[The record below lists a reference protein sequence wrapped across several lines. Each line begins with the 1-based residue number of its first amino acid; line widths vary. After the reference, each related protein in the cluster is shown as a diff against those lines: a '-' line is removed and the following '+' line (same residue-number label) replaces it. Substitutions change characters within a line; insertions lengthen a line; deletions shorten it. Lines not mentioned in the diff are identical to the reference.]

1 MKSGM
6 AVQSRRR
13 SSTSNLKSER
23 DHAKTKR
30 DEYVGE
36 TSGKGKREGQGILK
50 FKDGDLYE
58 GGFKDGKMH
67 GKGRYKLADG
77 DVYEGTW
84 VSGAKHGPGTYWY
97 ASGRADVVSFNRDAD
112 ESEGARW
119 AVDRSTAWR
128 LDRGEVVEEITIEE
142 AAKIA
147 ERLGEPVPPQISAVS
162 PILRATGAALP
173 DGL

>member
-1 MKSGM
+1 
-6 AVQSRRR
+6 
-13 SSTSNLKSER
+13 
-23 DHAKTKR
+23 
-30 DEYVGE
+30 
-36 TSGKGKREGQGILK
+36 
-50 FKDGDLYE
+50 
-58 GGFKDGKMH
+58 
-67 GKGRYKLADG
+67 
-77 DVYEGTW
+77 
-84 VSGAKHGPGTYWY
+84 
-97 ASGRADVVSFNRDAD
+97 VVSFNRDAD